1 MATQSRPLMN
11 KGVALASAAA
21 IAAATPAIMPTLD
34 VPTHALATAEV
45 QLANFADVMSVPP
58 EVWTDLLFSNTAWGG
73 TISSGTF
80 GPEWAA
86 PHTVFLQPGYVN
98 PWAGFCNGECFESG
112 ISGAAYLFFDALIN
126 GDGSGYDNSENW
138 PIGFVNYLF
147 EPIAFFALGGG
158 ASPSVQISNPGLSS
172 ATWFVLQGT
181 IGQAFTELTVPIASL
196 FWGPTNISVAYNLAL
211 SVAALALS
219 AVPLIGPFLSN
230 SILAYLGDLQIPGTV
245 QPNELFYQ
253 FGLSGTLNYW
263 VDIATGAVPFPT
275 GSVPPAAS
283 VAAVPAEA
291 ATALAS
297 ATASATSAALK
308 SDIAQATEAAAPEA
322 SPAVEVAEASPA
334 VEVAPVE
341 VEASPAVEVAP
352 VEVAEAAPAV
362 EVADAGPVVEAPE
375 SVATSAADLPA
386 VEVADIAAVKAP
398 KRPVR
403 SAVERAAK
411 SVRSALGATKADTAG
426 SNTVSPGRATGSAGP
441 GSPAG
446 SVGSGSTAAES
457 ASSDAGS
464 ASSDAGSASSDAGS
478 ASSDAGSSGSEG

>member
-58 EVWTDLLFSNTAWGG
+58 GVWSDILFSNTAWGG
-73 TISSGTF
+73 TLSSGTF

-86 PHTVFLQPGYVN
+86 PQTVFLQPGYVN

-147 EPIAFFALGGG
+147 EPVAVILIGGG
-158 ASPSVQISNPGLSS
+158 ASPSVQIVNPGLSS

-181 IGQAFTELTVPIASL
+181 IGQAFPELTVPIASL

-230 SILAYLGDLQIPGTV
+230 SVLAYLGDLQIPGTV

-362 EVADAGPVVEAPE
+362 EVADAGPVAEAPE

-478 ASSDAGSSGSEG
+478 SGSEG